1 MTSRGVRVSPWRQPE
16 RTTTRKTAGTR
27 RRTESTGQGRAV
39 YGLLHR
45 AINHPMLP
53 AQPLRLVE
61 NRSPERMSRG
71 ELYEYY
77 KRIGMLEVYFAL
89 FPGG

>member
-1 MTSRGVRVSPWRQPE
+1 MRSRGTSGLSRPKP
-16 RTTTRKTAGTR
+16 TRLTY
-27 RRTESTGQGRAV
+27 RRTEQPNFRSGNTDGQKYA
-39 YGLLHR
+39 
-45 AINHPMLP
+45 
-53 AQPLRLVE
+53 PL
-61 NRSPERMSRG
+61 NRIPNRGDCTPERMSKG

>member
-1 MTSRGVRVSPWRQPE
+1 
-16 RTTTRKTAGTR
+16 
-27 RRTESTGQGRAV
+27 
-39 YGLLHR
+39 
-45 AINHPMLP
+45 
-53 AQPLRLVE
+53 
-61 NRSPERMSRG
+61 MSKG